1 MADWDVRFAL
11 SYARKVPK
19 QVSGYHSRESCVKLS
34 AAAIKN
40 IDFDVTEGDILFSS
54 GGIAMEYGIREL
66 SEMAGVSARTLRWYD
81 RIGLLRPC
89 RVGENGYRFYSSAE
103 VDRLQHILFY
113 RELGLELRQIGE
125 LLDDPQFDRMTALR
139 EHLAALESRREQ
151 LDGMIASLRRTISA
165 EERNE
170 TVMDREKFEA
180 FKRGAIEKNEAAHGQ
195 EVRARYGDE
204 AMDSANRR
212 VMNLT
217 QEEYAEWKDIGDEIL
232 RRLEAAVTQNADPSG
247 PEGRAI
253 AELHKKWLSF
263 SWEKYSLQAHK
274 GLAQTYVLDER
285 FARYYDRAIPGCA
298 EFLKNAI
305 ANL

>member
-1 MADWDVRFAL
+1 
-11 SYARKVPK
+11 
-19 QVSGYHSRESCVKLS
+19 
-34 AAAIKN
+34 
-40 IDFDVTEGDILFSS
+40 
-54 GGIAMEYGIREL
+54 MEYGIREL

-151 LDGMIASLRRTISA
+151 LDNMILSLRRTISA

-170 TVMDREKFEA
+170 IIMDHEKFEA
-180 FKRGAIEKNEAAHGQ
+180 FKRDAIQANEAQHGR
-195 EVRARYGDE
+195 EIREKYGD
-204 AMDSANRR
+204 ATIDASNRR
-212 VMNLT
+212 IMSLNP
-217 QEEYAEWKDIGDEIL
+217 EEYAEWKSLEEEIL
-232 RRLEAAVTQNADPSG
+232 ARLEDAVSASADPAG

-274 GLAQTYVLDER
+274 GLAQMYLCDER
-285 FARYYDRAIPGCA
+285 FTQYYDRTVPGCTA
-298 EFLKNAI
+298 FLVRAI
-305 ANL
+305 TALQ